1 MEFQNFDLKKI
12 KTLNY
17 EEQKNYISKYLYLS
31 LMVLIA
37 VY

>member
-17 EEQKNYISKYLYLS
+17 EEQKITYQNILYLS

-37 VY
+37 DY